1 MTMRNLL
8 IAGTLASS
16 LALGGCAT
24 GTSANVAAEIAAVQQ
39 TAVQVCGYLPTIATV
54 TGILSTFVPGASP
67 INDVAV
73 QVAQA
78 ICGAV
83 TAKSARRGGGAP
95 TVRGV
100 PVQGRFVR

>member
-1 MTMRNLL
+1 MRNLL
-8 IAGTLASS
+8 IASTLASS

-24 GTSANVAAEIAAVQQ
+24 GTSANIAAEIAAVQQ
-39 TAVQVCGYLPTIATV
+39 TATQICGYLPTVGTV
-54 TGILSTFVPGASP
+54 TSILATFVPGAGP
-67 INDVAV
+67 INDVAL

-83 TAKSARRGGGAP
+83 TVKSARRGAGAP

-100 PVQGRFVR
+100 AVHGRFVR